1 MQRFVRNDGEDQG
14 ASASL
19 PQQSNSDTADGNSLT
34 RLLEEVAKKVSFS
47 EDAAFYVAG
56 PSGKILFVSAG
67 YHCLMGLVPE
77 SGQIANDIFQFIF
90 NNRES
95 YVRDEVV
102 NTAFPEAPARFVRSF
117 HYPMNDRA
125 GNLLGIVGH
134 YVDATGQVAAI
145 RQASQEVNRKQDQLR
160 ASSDLFWELDAQ
172 GHLVLLSE
180 RASDILGKPASL
192 FHGRELTEIGRFV
205 DRLGAETSPPDNYFR
220 RQPYRNAIFL
230 MTAQD
235 RKPQYFHMS
244 AVPVFDPAS
253 GKFQGYRGVGVNVT
267 ERFQAEDAAA
277 AALRELELVKETL
290 LHRNIQLD
298 IERARAEKALRVKTD
313 FLATMSHELRTPL
326 NAILGF
332 SEAMTMKLFG
342 ELSEQYAD
350 YSEDILKSGQ
360 HLLSLIDTMLESARV
375 EGSEV
380 SVNAQAVDVSSLAQQ
395 AIAIVQL
402 RAAAK
407 NLDIT
412 RTAVYPGWVVKADPL
427 LTTQILVNLLSNAVK
442 FTNPN
447 GAIGIEVAADV
458 ENGVAVAAITVWD
471 TGIGISPEMQT
482 RVFDKFV
489 RGDNA
494 FKYDDIGQGIGL
506 GLHISKRLAE
516 LMMGSLRLQS
526 VHGKGSRLTISLP
539 LVSTP

>member
-1 MQRFVRNDGEDQG
+1 MQRFVRNNGEDAD
-14 ASASL
+14 ASASAR
-19 PQQSNSDTADGNSLT
+19 QQSNSDAADGNILT
-34 RLLEEVAKKVSFS
+34 RLLEEVARKVSFS
-47 EDAAFYVAG
+47 DDAAFYVAG
-56 PSGKILFVSAG
+56 ASGKILFVSAG
-67 YHCLMGLVPE
+67 YHSVAGLLPE
-77 SGQIANDIFQFIF
+77 NGQIANDIFQFIYS
-90 NNRES
+90 NRES
-95 YVRDEVV
+95 YIRDEVI
-102 NTAFPEAPARFVRSF
+102 NASPDAPSRFVRSF
-117 HYPMNDRA
+117 HYPMNDSA

-145 RQASQEVNRKQDQLR
+145 TQASQEVNRKQDQLR
-160 ASSDLFWELDAQ
+160 ASSDLFWELDAR
-172 GHLVLLSE
+172 GHLVSLSE
-180 RASDILGKPASL
+180 RASDIIGKPAVL
-192 FHGRELTEIGRFV
+192 FLGRELTEIGFFV
-205 DRLGAETSPPDNYFR
+205 DRSGAEVPPPDNFFR
-220 RQPYRNAIFL
+220 HQPYRNAIFL
-230 MTAQD
+230 MMAHNG
-235 RKPQYFHMS
+235 KPHYFHMS

-253 GKFQGYRGVGVNVT
+253 GKFQGYRGAGVNVT

-277 AALRELELVKETL
+277 AALRELELIKETL

-342 ELSEQYAD
+342 ELSDQYAG

-380 SVNAQAVDVSSLAQQ
+380 SVNAQAVDVSALVQQ
-395 AIAIVQL
+395 AVAIVQL

-407 NLDIT
+407 NLDISK
-412 RTAVYPGWVVKADPL
+412 TAVHPGWVVKADPL

-458 ENGVAVAAITVWD
+458 QNGVAIAAITVWD

-494 FKYDDIGQGIGL
+494 VDYDDIGQGIGL

-516 LMMGSLRLQS
+516 LMMGTIRLQS
-526 VHGKGSRLTISLP
+526 VQGKGSRFTLSLP